1 MIQEKSNEIEKRI
14 GFIQGR
20 LSELVNNRIQIFPVK
35 NWKAELKEASANGF
49 GTLEWTIDSE
59 TIADNPLISPELIP
73 EIIEHINNFQIRIPS
88 VTCDYFME
96 KPPWLESGRDLEDVL
111 EKIMSGMGLLK
122 STKLVIPLVDNS
134 SLSNIR
140 YKNSVINFFE
150 KMNSIIVQNNIQI
163 CFESD
168 FSPKNLAV
176 FINEF
181 PHNNYGINY
190 DIGNSASLGYLPQE
204 EFEMYGNRIIN
215 VHVKDRFL
223 HGKSVPLGE
232 GSADFESVFKCLK
245 ANNYN
250 GNYILQTARDSQGNH
265 LSALLKYRS
274 MVINWITQYE

>member
-1 MIQEKSNEIEKRI
+1 
-14 GFIQGR
+14 
-20 LSELVNNRIQIFPVK
+20 
-35 NWKAELKEASANGF
+35 
-49 GTLEWTIDSE
+49 
-59 TIADNPLISPELIP
+59 
-73 EIIEHINNFQIRIPS
+73 
-88 VTCDYFME
+88 ME
-96 KPPWLESGRDLEDVL
+96 KPPWQESGRDLEDVL
-111 EKIMSGMGLLK
+111 IKIMNGMCLLN

-140 YKNSVINFFE
+140 YKTSVINFFE
-150 KMNSIIVQNNIQI
+150 KMNSKIVQNNIKI

-168 FSPKNLAV
+168 FSPQNLAV

-181 PHNNYGINY
+181 PDKNYGINY

-215 VHVKDRFL
+215 VHVKDRLL

-245 ANNYN
+245 SIDYN
-250 GNYILQTARDSQGNH
+250 GNYILQTARDAQGNH

-274 MVINWITQYE
+274 MVINWITQDE